1 MGQPRRH
8 NAHHH
13 PPASVTAKKD
23 DAPAAY
29 QAAITN
35 LAGLMPI
42 SGGGGLIQTT
52 SG

>member
-1 MGQPRRH
+1 MLILLFSGDLFGT
-8 NAHHH
+8 
-13 PPASVTAKKD
+13 VTARKD

-35 LAGLMPI
+35 LAGLASL